1 MKSKQESHVNKL
13 LNLTLTSIGAIF
25 LATACSKS
33 SDQNIQAVFK
43 NDDSSSETQK
53 FQKSEFDINA
63 YPLTK
68 LVCDPFNG
76 DETPSPKHGI
86 KSNLWFRGLNQPR
99 FYSVMDY
106 INKTTKSEQN
116 LFFNSINVPTRVF
129 STGFPLETGGVVKDD
144 SGNQLIEY
152 FAMKYSSQITLS
164 DTDTE
169 GTYELALLSDDGSI
183 LNIKDPTADGVIPT
197 TWSTLINN
205 DGDTP
210 TRMKCSSKLID
221 FKKGKRVPMELF
233 YYQGPRYH
241 IANMLIWRKATQ
253 AGKDTLCNQS
263 GNNLFFDPNQNSKP
277 YAWHDLE
284 LRGWKALAPENYLLP
299 EEDQIQSNVNG
310 DVNYNACY
318 QGEIPV
324 ITDFR
329 TVEVLSTDI
338 SFSWNTDIPSSGL
351 LLITNL
357 DTGEKITTQTDN
369 LLKTNHVIMV
379 TGLMPQTNYRFQA
392 VSISNTLGRAISQ
405 AIELQTF

>member
-1 MKSKQESHVNKL
+1 MNKL
-13 LNLTLTSIGAIF
+13 IKLTITSVGTIF
-25 LATACSKS
+25 LAAACSKS
-33 SDQNIQAVFK
+33 SDQNIQAVFM
-43 NDDSSSETQK
+43 NADSSSSEAQGL
-53 FQKSEFDINA
+53 QKSEFDINA
-63 YPLTK
+63 YPLNK

-86 KSNLWFRGLNQPR
+86 KSGLWFRGLNQPA
-99 FYSVMDY
+99 YSKVMDY
-106 INKTTKSEQN
+106 INKSTKSEQS

-129 STGFPLETGGVVKDD
+129 STGFPLESGGLVKDD
-144 SGNQLIEY
+144 SGKQLIEY

-164 DTDTE
+164 DNDDE

-183 LNIKDPTADGVIPT
+183 LNIKEPSIIGILPYDWT
-197 TWSTLINN
+197 TLINN

-210 TRMKCSSKLID
+210 TRMKCSSKVID
-221 FKKGKRVPMELF
+221 FKKGKKLPIELF

-263 GNNLFFDPNQNSKP
+263 GNKLFFDPDQNSKP
-277 YAWHDLE
+277 LAWHDLE
-284 LRGWKALAPENYLLP
+284 LRGWKVLAPENYLLP
-299 EEDQIQSNVNG
+299 EEDQIQSNPSG

-324 ITDFR
+324 ISDFK

-338 SFSWNTDIPSSGL
+338 SFSWNTDIPATGL
-351 LLITNL
+351 LMITNL

-369 LLKTNHVIMV
+369 LLRTNHFIMI

-392 VSISNTLGRAISQ
+392 VSVSNTLGRAISQ
-405 AIELQTF
+405 AIELETF

>member
-1 MKSKQESHVNKL
+1 MKSKQESQVNKL

-25 LATACSKS
+25 LAAACSKS
-33 SDQNIQAVFK
+33 SDQIQAVFK

-76 DETPSPKHGI
+76 GETPSPKHGI

-144 SGNQLIEY
+144 SGKQLIEY
-152 FAMKYSSQITLS
+152 FAMKYSSQISLS
-164 DTDTE
+164 DADTE

-183 LNIKDPTADGVIPT
+183 LNIKDPTADGVMPT
-197 TWSTLINN
+197 VWSTLINN

-253 AGKDTLCNQS
+253 AGQDTLCNHS

-369 LLKTNHVIMV
+369 LLKTNHVILV